1 MKRILLTCEYDGTA
15 YVGWQRQ
22 HNGLSVQEVLED
34 TLTAACR
41 EPVRITGSSR
51 TDAGVHARGQMV
63 HFDTSCSIPPE
74 KFPFVLNTM
83 LPEDIRIQA
92 GREVPPAFH
101 ARFMSCGKLYTYR
114 MVNQPHASALLRR
127 YAAHVPVRLDLEA
140 MQQAADLLLG
150 THDCAAFQAAG
161 GTAKTTVRTI
171 DECSLSH
178 VDDHVI
184 VLRIHG
190 NAFLYNMVRIIV
202 GTLIEIG
209 HHRRDVHAFEEAFAT
224 LNRLSLGPTAPPQ
237 GLELTRDD
245 YPPEAFLSPESLR
258 WHTEDA

>member
-190 NAFLYNMVRIIV
+190 NAFLYNMVRAIV
-202 GTLIEIG
+202 GTLVYASYGKLEPEDIPRLLEKG
-209 HHRRDVHAFEEAFAT
+209 DRRLT
-224 LNRLSLGPTAPPQ
+224 GPTMPPQ
-237 GLELTRDD
+237 GLYLHRLW
-245 YPPEAFLSPESLR
+245 YSGAVGAMMAPPPAAVF
-258 WHTEDA
+258 A